1 MKLIVNPHK
10 IEIVKEPVNEK
21 EVNITKCEF
30 EFADE
35 ITNEFTKEAYFTFKG
50 TTYKVIILNNECDI
64 PNEVLVEKGQVEI
77 GVVAFK
83 VDNDL
88 IRYNPSPAY
97 FNTWA
102 GSLKENA
109 ENSSTPTP
117 SELEQLESIL
127 TNKQD
132 KLVSGTNIKTI
143 NNQSILGEGNIN
155 IEGGGST
162 GTSDYESLQNKPS
175 INNIDLIGNKTLNEL
190 GIQPKGN
197 YANSGDIPTKLSEL
211 TNDCSF
217 IDAEA
222 DPTVPTHVKNITQAN
237 IENWNNKSNF
247 SGNYNDLTNKPT
259 IPSQVTEATVSGWG
273 FTKNT
278 GTYSKPNGG
287 IPKSDLASS
296 VQSSLNKADTA
307 LQTEQYTGTYS
318 KPSGGIPKTDLAGAV
333 QTSLGKADTAL
344 QSYTEQ
350 YTGTITGI
358 TMNGVSKGTSGVVD
372 LGTVITSH
380 QDLSNYEL
388 KPTTVSSSETTTSIT
403 PQNNTIYQF
412 GELTSLTITN
422 PPATGAYS
430 IIFTSGATATTTVIP
445 NTMLGLEDFAA
456 EANTIYEINVLNNR
470 AVVGSWAVSA

>member
-117 SELEQLESIL
+117 SELEQLESII

-259 IPSQVTEATVSGWG
+259 IPSEVTETTVYNWG

-296 VQSSLNKADTA
+296 VQTSLNKADTA
-307 LQTEQYTGTYS
+307 LQKHQDI
-318 KPSGGIPKTDLAGAV
+318 SGKQDKEKTQVIVG
-333 QTSLGKADTAL
+333 DTA
-344 QSYTEQ
+344 
-350 YTGTITGI
+350 
-358 TMNGVSKGTSGVVD
+358 
-372 LGTVITSH
+372 
-380 QDLSNYEL
+380 
-388 KPTTVSSSETTTSIT
+388 SIT
-403 PQNNTIYQF
+403 PENNTIYQCDT
-412 GELTSLTITN
+412 LTSLTITN

-430 IIFTSGATATTTVIP
+430 IIFTSGSTATTTVIP
-445 NTMLGLEDFAA
+445 SSILGLESFSAS
-456 EANTIYEINVLNNR
+456 ANTIYEINVYDNR
-470 AVVGSWAVSA
+470 AVVGNWEVTT

>member
-132 KLVSGTNIKTI
+132 RLVNGVSIKTI
-143 NNQSILGEGNIN
+143 NGQSILGEGNIN
-155 IEGGGST
+155 IEGG
-162 GTSDYESLQNKPS
+162 
-175 INNIDLIGNKTLNEL
+175 
-190 GIQPKGN
+190 
-197 YANSGDIPTKLSEL
+197 
-211 TNDCSF
+211 
-217 IDAEA
+217 
-222 DPTVPTHVKNITQAN
+222 
-237 IENWNNKSNF
+237 
-247 SGNYNDLTNKPT
+247 
-259 IPSQVTEATVSGWG
+259 
-273 FTKNT
+273 
-278 GTYSKPNGG
+278 
-287 IPKSDLASS
+287 
-296 VQSSLNKADTA
+296 
-307 LQTEQYTGTYS
+307 
-318 KPSGGIPKTDLAGAV
+318 SGGGSYMPGISDDVLEFLAG
-333 QTSLGKADTAL
+333 
-344 QSYTEQ
+344 
-350 YTGTITGI
+350 
-358 TMNGVSKGTSGVVD
+358 
-372 LGTVITSH
+372 
-380 QDLSNYEL
+380 SNARVEGEEL
-388 KPTTVSSSETTTSIT
+388 
-403 PQNNTIYQF
+403 
-412 GELTSLTITN
+412 
-422 PPATGAYS
+422 
-430 IIFTSGATATTTVIP
+430 IF
-445 NTMLGLEDFAA
+445 
-456 EANTIYEINVLNNR
+456 
-470 AVVGSWAVSA
+470 

>member
-259 IPSQVTEATVSGWG
+259 IPSEVTETIVSNWG

-296 VQSSLNKADTA
+296 VQTSLNKADTA
-307 LQTEQYTGTYS
+307 LQKHQDI
-318 KPSGGIPKTDLAGAV
+318 SGKQDKEKTQVIVG
-333 QTSLGKADTAL
+333 DTA
-344 QSYTEQ
+344 
-350 YTGTITGI
+350 
-358 TMNGVSKGTSGVVD
+358 
-372 LGTVITSH
+372 
-380 QDLSNYEL
+380 
-388 KPTTVSSSETTTSIT
+388 SIT
-403 PQNNTIYQF
+403 PENNTIYQCDT
-412 GELTSLTITN
+412 LTSLTITN

-445 NTMLGLEDFAA
+445 NTMLGLESFAA
-456 EANTIYEINVLNNR
+456 EANTIYEINVLDNR
-470 AVVGSWAVSA
+470 AVVGSWAVSV

>member
-35 ITNEFTKEAYFTFKG
+35 MTNEFTKEAYFTFKG

-102 GSLKENA
+102 GSLKDNA

-259 IPSQVTEATVSGWG
+259 IPSEVTETTVSNWG
-273 FTKNT
+273 FTKN
-278 GTYSKPNGG
+278 
-287 IPKSDLASS
+287 
-296 VQSSLNKADTA
+296 
-307 LQTEQYTGTYS
+307 TGTYS
-318 KPSGGIPKTDLAGAV
+318 KPSGGIPKTDLASAV
-333 QTSLGKADTAL
+333 QTSLSKADTAL
-344 QSYTEQ
+344 QE
-350 YTGTITGI
+350 
-358 TMNGVSKGTSGVVD
+358 
-372 LGTVITSH
+372 H
-380 QDLSNYEL
+380 QDISGKQDKE
-388 KPTTVSSSETTTSIT
+388 KTQTISGETVSIT
-403 PQNNTIYQF
+403 PENNTIYQC
-412 GELTSLTITN
+412 GTLTSLTITN
-422 PPATGAYS
+422 PPINGAYS
-430 IIFTSGATATTTVIP
+430 IIFTSGSTATTTVIP
-445 NTMLGLEDFAA
+445 ATILGLEDFVSD
-456 EANTIYEINVLNNR
+456 ANTIYEINVLDNR
-470 AVVGSWAVSA
+470 AVVGAWEVSA

>member
-50 TTYKVIILNNECDI
+50 TTYKVIILDNECDI

-117 SELEQLESIL
+117 SELEQLESII

-217 IDAEA
+217 IDAEV

-237 IENWNNKSNF
+237 IESWNNKSNF

-259 IPSQVTEATVSGWG
+259 IPSEVTETTVYNWG

-287 IPKSDLASS
+287 IPKSDLAS
-296 VQSSLNKADTA
+296 
-307 LQTEQYTGTYS
+307 
-318 KPSGGIPKTDLAGAV
+318 AV

-344 QSYTEQ
+344 QE
-350 YTGTITGI
+350 
-358 TMNGVSKGTSGVVD
+358 
-372 LGTVITSH
+372 H
-380 QDLSNYEL
+380 QDISGKQDKE
-388 KPTTVSSSETTTSIT
+388 KTQVIVGDTASIT
-403 PQNNTIYQF
+403 PENNTIYQCDT
-412 GELTSLTITN
+412 LTSLTITN

-430 IIFTSGATATTTVIP
+430 IIFTSGSTATTTVIP
-445 NTMLGLEDFAA
+445 SSILGLESFSAS
-456 EANTIYEINVLNNR
+456 ANTIYEINVYDNR
-470 AVVGSWAVSA
+470 AVVGSWEVTT

>member
-117 SELEQLESIL
+117 SELEQLESII

-259 IPSQVTEATVSGWG
+259 IPSEVTETIVSNWG

-296 VQSSLNKADTA
+296 VQTSLNKADTA
-307 LQTEQYTGTYS
+307 LQKHQDI
-318 KPSGGIPKTDLAGAV
+318 SGKQDKEKTQVIVG
-333 QTSLGKADTAL
+333 DTA
-344 QSYTEQ
+344 
-350 YTGTITGI
+350 
-358 TMNGVSKGTSGVVD
+358 
-372 LGTVITSH
+372 
-380 QDLSNYEL
+380 
-388 KPTTVSSSETTTSIT
+388 SIT
-403 PQNNTIYQF
+403 PENNTIYQCDT
-412 GELTSLTITN
+412 LTSLTITN

-430 IIFTSGATATTTVIP
+430 IIFTSGDTATTTVIP
-445 NTMLGLEDFAA
+445 NTMSGLEDFAA

-470 AVVGSWAVSA
+470 ALVGSWTVSA

>member
-109 ENSSTPTP
+109 ENSSAPTP
-117 SELEQLESIL
+117 SELEQLESII

-259 IPSQVTEATVSGWG
+259 IPSEVTETTVYNWG

-287 IPKSDLASS
+287 IPKSDLAS
-296 VQSSLNKADTA
+296 
-307 LQTEQYTGTYS
+307 
-318 KPSGGIPKTDLAGAV
+318 AV

-380 QDLSNYEL
+380 QDLSDYEL
-388 KPTTVSSSETTTSIT
+388 KPNTVSSSETTVSIT

-445 NTMLGLEDFAA
+445 NTMLGLESFAA
-456 EANTIYEINVLNNR
+456 EANTIYEINVLDNR
-470 AVVGSWAVSA
+470 AVVGSWAVSV

>member
-117 SELEQLESIL
+117 SELEQLESII

-259 IPSQVTEATVSGWG
+259 IPSEVTETTVYNWG

-287 IPKSDLASS
+287 IPKSDLAS
-296 VQSSLNKADTA
+296 
-307 LQTEQYTGTYS
+307 
-318 KPSGGIPKTDLAGAV
+318 AV
-333 QTSLGKADTAL
+333 QTSLGKADTAM
-344 QSYTEQ
+344 QQ
-350 YTGTITGI
+350 
-358 TMNGVSKGTSGVVD
+358 ND
-372 LGTVITSH
+372 LI
-380 QDLSNYEL
+380 NYQL
-388 KPTTVSSSETTTSIT
+388 KPTTQNVAETSATIT
-403 PQNNTIYQF
+403 PIDNTIYQC
-412 GELTSLTITN
+412 GELADITITN
-422 PPATGAYS
+422 PPATGMYV
-430 IIFTSGATATTTVIP
+430 IIFTSGSTPTITTFPSSII
-445 NTMLGLEDFAA
+445 GIEQFSA
-456 EANTIYEINVLNNR
+456 EANTRYEINVKDSYAL
-470 AVVGSWAVSA
+470 VGSWEVSA